1 LTNPC
6 VYVKDENGKTLL
18 NAEGKRVVDKDA
30 TAAYKNRPILSTE
43 EIDMML
49 QAADQRPTE
58 YFQLRAKAIVALAKK
73 FGKRRSEIARLERSK
88 IAVTNQDIEVTFS
101 LSKKRKR
108 GLFQYMQWCE
118 KHDPE
123 ALKTLTNEE
132 LKQRWRE
139 WQQTEE
145 GHKVKNAESLMSIS
159 IDDKYAAFILNYLA
173 YIDANCKESK
183 FLFPSGLTVFGD
195 TYVIYPDQHISGS
208 QILRILKPL
217 NLSAWAH
224 LFRETKGAEVAR
236 KFGRT
241 LNSIYEVKE
250 ALDLENEST
259 AWNYVKRFVAKK
271 QEKET

>member
-1 LTNPC
+1 VNRAEFETDYWHFFLENPENSDDSGEKTLITPC
-6 VYVKDENGKTLL
+6 IYVKDENGKTLL

-49 QAADQRPTE
+49 QAANNLPTE

-88 IAVTNQDIEVTFS
+88 IELTNQDLEITFS

-139 WQQTEE
+139 WQPTEE
-145 GHKVKNAESLMSIS
+145 GHKVKNSESLMSIS
-159 IDDKYAAFILNYLA
+159 IDDKYAAFILDYLA
-173 YIDANCKESK
+173 YMDTNCKESK

-195 TYVIYPDQHISGS
+195 AYIVIPDQHLSGS

-217 NLSAWAH
+217 NLCMDAS
-224 LFRETKGAEVAR
+224 FSR
-236 KFGRT
+236 
-241 LNSIYEVKE
+241 N
-250 ALDLENEST
+250 
-259 AWNYVKRFVAKK
+259 KRC
-271 QEKET
+271 